1 MLAAK
6 DINKLRIT
14 MEGSRNGNI
23 SMGDELED
31 GSEQC

>member
-14 MEGSRNGNI
+14 MGGSRNGNI
-23 SMGDELED
+23 SVEDELEGD
-31 GSEQC
+31 SE